1 MSFKLLG
8 KSSDQYFKKLEISP
22 GDTITLIYY
31 RDDGEKVEYTKEIKS
46 KFVLTDYGMFE
57 FENEFGLTKGVGGYF
72 GERK

>member
-8 KSSDQYFKKLEISP
+8 KSSDQHFTKCEIFP

-31 RDDGEKVEYTKEIKS
+31 RDDGEEVEYTKEIKS
-46 KFVLTDYGMFE
+46 EFVLTDYGIFE